1 MHLMMEARMRRMTSL
16 SFSNWAKSFRVSF
29 LEHVPP
35 HKAQACRLNCTC
47 HGFYGYGPWTHRMSS
62 RFADH

>member
-1 MHLMMEARMRRMTSL
+1 MHLMIEARMRRMTSL

-29 LEHVPP
+29 LEHVPA

-47 HGFYGYGPWTHRMSS
+47 HGFYG
-62 RFADH
+62 